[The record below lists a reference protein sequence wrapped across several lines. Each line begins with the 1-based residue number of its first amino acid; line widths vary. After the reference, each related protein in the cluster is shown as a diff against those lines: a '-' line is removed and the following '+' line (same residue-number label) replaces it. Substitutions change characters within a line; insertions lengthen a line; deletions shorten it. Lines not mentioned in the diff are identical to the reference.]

1 MLRNFLKTMTM
12 KENKFMRT
20 IFLDIDGVL
29 ATDREFMMNRNKF
42 MQKNPWARELRVPY
56 GWNKECVTIFNEIL
70 EATDATI
77 VLSSDWRMHWELEDL
92 NKIFIGNGVI
102 KSPEFVTHQ
111 YKRKMSSDLEDD
123 RSYQIK
129 EWVNHNKPEKWV
141 VIDDLDLSSLGEN
154 FILTRSSEGL
164 KQTGLKE
171 KIIKKLNN
179 EQESQETNTQ
189 G

>member
-1 MLRNFLKTMTM
+1 
-12 KENKFMRT
+12 
-20 IFLDIDGVL
+20 
-29 ATDREFMMNRNKF
+29 
-42 MQKNPWARELRVPY
+42 
-56 GWNKECVTIFNEIL
+56 
-70 EATDATI
+70 
-77 VLSSDWRMHWELEDL
+77 
-92 NKIFIGNGVI
+92 
-102 KSPEFVTHQ
+102 
-111 YKRKMSSDLEDD
+111 LEDD

>member
-1 MLRNFLKTMTM
+1 M
-12 KENKFMRT
+12 KA

-42 MQKNPWARELRVPY
+42 IQKNPWARELRVPY
-56 GWNKECVTIFNEIL
+56 GWNKECVKIFNEIL
-70 EATDATI
+70 EATDAII

-123 RSYQIK
+123 RSHQIK
-129 EWVNHNKPEKWV
+129 EWVDYNKPDTWV
-141 VIDDLDLSSLGEN
+141 AIDDLKLTSLGDN
-154 FILTRSSEGL
+154 FIHTRSSEGL